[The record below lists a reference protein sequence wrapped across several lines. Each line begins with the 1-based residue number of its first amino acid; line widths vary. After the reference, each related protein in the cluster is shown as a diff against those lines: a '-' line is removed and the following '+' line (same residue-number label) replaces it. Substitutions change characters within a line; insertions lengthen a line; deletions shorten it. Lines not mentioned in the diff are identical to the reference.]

1 MGEQNKIPAHVAII
15 MDGNGRWAEARGKE
29 RSEGHIEG
37 VAAVRRTL
45 NAALDQGVRYLTL
58 YTFST
63 ENWGRPKVEVD
74 QIMELFCR
82 SVYNFRDE
90 LRDNGVK
97 VEMIGDRNELSE
109 EVNRSLRRIED
120 YTAEGN
126 RLTLVIALNYSSR
139 DEIVRAAR
147 GIAADAAQGRLEPKE
162 ATAEELSGRLDT
174 SRFPDPDLLVRTGGE
189 YRLSNFLLWQAA
201 YAELYFTQTLWPDFD
216 KEDFRKALDA
226 YSSRNRRFGLI
237 DNKK

>member
-1 MGEQNKIPAHVAII
+1 MGEQRNIPAHVAII

-45 NAALDQGVRYLTL
+45 NAALDEGVRYLTL

-63 ENWGRPKVEVD
+63 ENWGRPTEEVN

-90 LRDNGVK
+90 LLDNGVK
-97 VEMIGDRNELSE
+97 VEMIGDRSELSD
-109 EVNRSLRRIED
+109 EVNSSLGRIEE
-120 YTAEGN
+120 YTAKAD

-139 DEIVRAAR
+139 DEIVRAVR
-147 GIAADAAQGRLEPKE
+147 GIAADAAQERIEPKE
-162 ATAEELSGRLDT
+162 LTAEVFASRLDT
-174 SRFPDPDLLVRTGGE
+174 NRFPDPDLLVRTGGE

-201 YAELYFTQTLWPDFD
+201 YAELYFTPTLWPDFD
-216 KEDFRKALDA
+216 KNDFREALDA
-226 YSSRNRRFGLI
+226 YSSRNRRFGLV